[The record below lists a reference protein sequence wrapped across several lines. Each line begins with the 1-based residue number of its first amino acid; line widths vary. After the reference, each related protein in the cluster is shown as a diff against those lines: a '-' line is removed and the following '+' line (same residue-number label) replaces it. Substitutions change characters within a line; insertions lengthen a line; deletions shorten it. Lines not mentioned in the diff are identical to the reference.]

1 MKLIEPQVFVED
13 YNGKEIMRRIERAC
27 RICYR
32 SEDKITDTSYKN
44 LLKNCIN
51 RGHESVLEHEKISAK
66 LIGDIGTY
74 KDLTRHRIASFSV
87 ESTR

>member
-44 LLKNCIN
+44 FN
-51 RGHESVLEHEKISAK
+51 
-66 LIGDIGTY
+66 
-74 KDLTRHRIASFSV
+74 
-87 ESTR
+87 

>member
-44 LLKNCIN
+44 LLN
-51 RGHESVLEHEKISAK
+51 LEMN
-66 LIGDIGTY
+66 
-74 KDLTRHRIASFSV
+74 
-87 ESTR
+87 